1 MTHYLKILMIAT
13 VVIALGACAHG
24 QPVYNVSSSPITTNK
39 AKPSLDEIGKA
50 IARAGAAL
58 GWEMKQVAPGKISG
72 TLKLRK
78 HVAVVDIPYDTQS
91 YSIKYVD
98 STELNYADGNI
109 HKNYNGWIQN
119 LEKGIRAQLMAL

>member
-1 MTHYLKILMIAT
+1 M
-13 VVIALGACAHG
+13 
-24 QPVYNVSSSPITTNK
+24 
-39 AKPSLDEIGKA
+39 
-50 IARAGAAL
+50 
-58 GWEMKQVAPGKISG
+58 APGKISG
-72 TLKLRK
+72 TLKLRR